1 MKNYIILA
9 IGIFCFSVVYAKDIS
24 IDKLK
29 SELNNEQDDTARI
42 HLMNTLSFEYAK
54 KGVYSKSNDYAVKAL
69 ELAKEKEYK
78 RGIINSY
85 IQLGITNERQ
95 GNYLSSLEHYMNVL
109 ILVEEI
115 KDKQSILKKVY
126 NSLGN
131 VYMYLSDYPK
141 SLRYHLKSLEIKE
154 ELNDQEG
161 IAKSYNNIGTVYHK
175 LGELNKA
182 KEFYIKSFE
191 IVKERKNKKAVAG
204 CYNNI
209 GVIYKEKREFEK
221 ALDYFFKSIEIYENI
236 GNQKEIAS
244 IYNNIGFIFDMNGKS
259 EKALEY
265 YKKSLEINQKTGSK
279 AGIADSY
286 IQIGKYYNALW
297 EYKKAIHYLENALQ
311 IGKQIKSLDII
322 QAASFELSI
331 AYENIKDFEE
341 AYNAFKLYT
350 AVNDRIKDEEKIKR
364 FAQLEMQHDFN
375 KKQKEREFILKRQ
388 KMITWFSLTGLF
400 LMILLA
406 IVIFRSYKRK
416 KQDNRLL
423 EQKNKEI
430 EKQRDIAA
438 SQRDKITEQKQEIT
452 DSINYASKIQSAI
465 LPPDDFLNNV
475 LPEHFIFFLPRDI
488 VSGDFYWSY
497 QKDGK
502 VYISAVDCTGH
513 GVPGAFMSM
522 LGVSFLNEIVNK
534 KGIEHAADI
543 LNELKRYVIMYLH
556 QDGKEGKSKDGMDI
570 AIIIMDMEQREL
582 EFAGAFNPLYYIR
595 NGEISQVKADRMPIG
610 IYPVNEPFTNH
621 VMQMQKG
628 DCYYIFSDGYVDQFG
643 AEDGSKLKA
652 RKFKN
657 ILLSNYQ
664 KPMNEQKKLLQKNF
678 YSWKG
683 EIEQVD
689 DIIVI
694 GIRV

>member
-1 MKNYIILA
+1 MKKIIILVFGM
-9 IGIFCFSVVYAKDIS
+9 ICISVVYADSIS
-24 IDKLK
+24 IDKLESK
-29 SELNNEQDDTARI
+29 LKTEQDDTARI
-42 HLMNTLSFEYAK
+42 HLMNTLSSEYASD
-54 KGVYSKSNDYAVKAL
+54 GSYATSNDYAVKAL
-69 ELAKEKEYK
+69 EFAKKKEYK

-85 IQLGITNERQ
+85 IQLGLTNERQ
-95 GNYLSSLEHYMNVL
+95 GNYISSLEHYMNVL
-109 ILVEEI
+109 ILVKEI
-115 KDKQSILKKVY
+115 NDKQEILKKVY

-154 ELNDQEG
+154 ELDDIEG

-175 LGELNKA
+175 LGDLNKA
-182 KEFYIKSFE
+182 KEFYVKSLD
-191 IVKERKNKKAVAG
+191 IVKEKNNKKAVAG

-209 GVIYKEKREFEK
+209 GVIYKEKREFDK
-221 ALDYFFKSIEIYENI
+221 ALDYFFKSIEIYENM

-244 IYNNIGFIFDMNGKS
+244 IYNNIGFIFDMNGES
-259 EKALEY
+259 VKALEY
-265 YKKSLEINQKTGSK
+265 YKKSLEINQETGSK

-286 IQIGKYYNALW
+286 IQIGKYYNSLW
-297 EYKKAIHYLENALQ
+297 EFKKAIHYLEKALQ

-322 QAASFELSI
+322 HAASLELSL
-331 AYENIKDFEE
+331 AYENLKDFEK
-341 AYNAFKLYT
+341 AYNAFRLYK
-350 AVNDRIKDEEKIKR
+350 AVNDRINNEEKIKR
-364 FAQLEMQHDFN
+364 FTQLEMQHEFN

-388 KMITWFSLTGLF
+388 KMITWFSLAGLS

-406 IVIFRSYKRK
+406 IVIFKSYRRK
-416 KQDNRLL
+416 KQDNQLL

-438 SQRDKITEQKQEIT
+438 AQRDKITEQKQEIT

-465 LPPDDFLNNV
+465 LPPDDFLNKV
-475 LPEHFIFFLPRDI
+475 LPEHFIFFLPCDI

-497 QKDGK
+497 QKEGK
-502 VYISAVDCTGH
+502 VYLSAVDCTGH

-543 LNELKRYVIMYLH
+543 LDELKRYVMMYLH
-556 QDGKEGKSKDGMDI
+556 QEDKGSKSKDGMDM
-570 AIIIMDMEQREL
+570 AIIILDIKKQVL

-595 NGEISQVKADRMPIG
+595 DGEISQVKADRMPIG

-621 VMQMQKG
+621 VMEMKKG

-652 RKFKN
+652 RRFKN
-657 ILLSNYQ
+657 ILLSNYL
-664 KPMNEQKKLLQKNF
+664 KPMAEQKKLLQNYF
-678 YSWKG
+678 DNWKG
-683 EIEQVD
+683 EVEQVD
-689 DIIVI
+689 DIIII

>member
-9 IGIFCFSVVYAKDIS
+9 IGIFCFSVVYAKNIS

-42 HLMNTLSFEYAK
+42 HLMNTLSFEYVK
-54 KGVYSKSNDYAVKAL
+54 RGIYSKSIDYAIKAL
-69 ELAKEKEYK
+69 ELSKEKEYK

-85 IQLGITNERQ
+85 IQLGVTNERL

-115 KDKQSILKKVY
+115 KDKQKILKKVY

-297 EYKKAIHYLENALQ
+297 EYKKAIHYLENAMQ

-322 QAASFELSI
+322 QAASLELSI

-341 AYNAFKLYT
+341 AYNAFKLYK

-438 SQRDKITEQKQEIT
+438 AQRDKITEQKQEIT

-502 VYISAVDCTGH
+502 VYVSAVDCTGH

-570 AIIIMDMEQREL
+570 AIIIMDMEKKVL

-621 VMQMQKG
+621 VMEMQKG

-664 KPMNEQKKLLQKNF
+664 KTMNEQKKLLQKNF

-683 EIEQVD
+683 EIEQID